1 MAVFTNFWSNF
12 WLVSI
17 RNDWTSIY
25 LNIST
30 RHIHFYIAF
39 MRNKSQILVKN
50 DGNGPFFIL
59 FWPFS
64 HIFAQFLRMRKLK
77 MTRGKYFCTLNITY
91 YLQYYILVKDFWFFW
106 LKSKRTLVRVDFQKN
121 WKFGSR
127 AHLKKTPEISIFLC
141 GALRRRTIFFWTGR
155 FRCIFRRRIDWK
167 YQIYKKKSSW
177 PTKMRKTAKKNQR
190 EL

>member
-1 MAVFTNFWSNF
+1 
-12 WLVSI
+12 
-17 RNDWTSIY
+17 
-25 LNIST
+25 
-30 RHIHFYIAF
+30 

-127 AHLKKTPEISIFLC
+127 AHLKKTREISIFLI
-141 GALRRRTIFFWTGR
+141 GVSFRRTIFFGPVVLDVFLDGASIESIKFT
-155 FRCIFRRRIDWK
+155 
-167 YQIYKKKSSW
+167 KKSHHGLLKCEK
-177 PTKMRKTAKKNQR
+177 PRKTAFFGHFRPIFTVFWTFFKIGSNDFV
-190 EL
+190 